1 MKENTK
7 EVFKMKKST
16 VVSIAGGIYIGLIY
30 VAGVW
35 RGYKAG
41 RELGKTEGYI
51 DGINIVV
58 DANIDAL
65 KKAGVLKQDEES

>member
-41 RELGKTEGYI
+41 RELGKTE
-51 DGINIVV
+51 
-58 DANIDAL
+58 
-65 KKAGVLKQDEES
+65 